1 MSSPAADSF
10 DDFVLL
16 TPRLIIIPTPIAI
29 SLSSYRAL
37 YSDLHA
43 NVAFCEM
50 AFGHHLPAERWS
62 DSKTREVIQQRD
74 IGRCWKPRGM
84 GDFAVGRRMA
94 SLPDPHVQ
102 NDSSVPPIVRGQD
115 LVRLAGPDNVN
126 FENVEWIGYAGV
138 RDATTT
144 SMPAREAGD
153 PALPSW
159 REMVE
164 LRYGFSPE
172 VWGTGVGQ
180 EAAKSVMQWAVR
192 ERGVLRFI
200 AETERE
206 NVRSA
211 RVLKK
216 LGFVPSGTDY
226 WKEPSELEWECI
238 VDPTR

>member
-1 MSSPAADSF
+1 MSPPAEVPF

-16 TPRLIIIPTPIAI
+16 TPRLIIVPTPIAV

-43 NVAFCEM
+43 DVAFCEM
-50 AFGHHLPAERWS
+50 AFGHHLPAQRWS
-62 DSKTREVIQQRD
+62 DAKTRDVVQQRD

-94 SLPDPHVQ
+94 SPPESDPPMQ
-102 NDSSVPPIVRGQD
+102 GDSSDLSIIRGQY

-126 FENVEWIGYAGV
+126 FENIKWIGYAGV

-144 SMPAREAGD
+144 SMPAREPGD
-153 PALPSW
+153 PLLPSW

-206 NVRSA
+206 NERSA
-211 RVLKK
+211 KVLKK
-216 LGFVPSGTDY
+216 LGFIPSGTNY
-226 WKEPSELEWECI
+226 WKEPKDVCKG
-238 VDPTR
+238 